1 MTTAAL
7 CVNLESKQSLLD
19 VTRTLLTFSSSLLI
33 GLSYTP
39 VKRLSSS
46 SFLPSFFF
54 FLSFLFLFFVL
65 RLSSSPDCVDFI
77 CGRFSR
83 LIGVKWKKNKTKKT
97 EEKKKEKKN

>member
-39 VKRLSSS
+39 VKRL
-46 SFLPSFFF
+46 PSFFF
-54 FLSFLFLFFVL
+54 FLSFLFLFLFFICLLLRIVL
-65 RLSSSPDCVDFI
+65 ILFAVDFR
-77 CGRFSR
+77 G
-83 LIGVKWKKNKTKKT
+83 
-97 EEKKKEKKN
+97 

>member
-46 SFLPSFFF
+46 SSFCLLF
-54 FLSFLFLFFVL
+54 FLFSFPFFLLFSL
-65 RLSSSPDCVDFI
+65 RLFSSPDCTDFI
-77 CGRFSR
+77 CR
-83 LIGVKWKKNKTKKT
+83 
-97 EEKKKEKKN
+97 

>member
-7 CVNLESKQSLLD
+7 CVNLVSKQSLLD

-39 VKRLSSS
+39 AKRLSSS

-54 FLSFLFLFFVL
+54 FLSFFFLFFVL

-77 CGRFSR
+77 CM
-83 LIGVKWKKNKTKKT
+83 
-97 EEKKKEKKN
+97 